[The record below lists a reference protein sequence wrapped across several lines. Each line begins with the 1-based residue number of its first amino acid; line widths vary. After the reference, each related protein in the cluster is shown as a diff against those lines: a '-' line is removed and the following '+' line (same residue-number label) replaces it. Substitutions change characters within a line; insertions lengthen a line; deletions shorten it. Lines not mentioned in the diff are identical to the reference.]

1 MAFGYQADQRE
12 RRTECGWSGGTGV
25 SCRARR
31 GTRRSRSLTASWAS
45 TARWKRMAGLL
56 SKTTVVPVA
65 TGVRLEI
72 DTSCVSCGAQA
83 PGNAD
88 LLDTVRQRKRAPA
101 PMPSRYQG
109 SFDRLALCRCRPRTL
124 RCEAVAAVNTTE
136 EREASS
142 QLRCRERPRRQRK
155 SWHAAVRRI
164 YDASRMDR
172 SNGPPEN
179 ATTAPNWRGRW

>member
-1 MAFGYQADQRE
+1 
-12 RRTECGWSGGTGV
+12 
-25 SCRARR
+25 
-31 GTRRSRSLTASWAS
+31 
-45 TARWKRMAGLL
+45 MAGLL

-109 SFDRLALCRCRPRTL
+109 SFDRLAPYRCRPRKL
-124 RCEAVAAVNTTE
+124 EGARQSRRLPRRRSA
-136 EREASS
+136 RHQASS
-142 QLRCRERPRRQRK
+142 
-155 SWHAAVRRI
+155 AVENGRGASENRGTPWSGGFTML
-164 YDASRMDR
+164 SRMDR
-172 SNGPPEN
+172 GERSTQERDDR
-179 ATTAPNWRGRW
+179 A